1 MDKRLKELAKRTG
14 VIQYDSDGKLEN
26 LEKFAK
32 LIVLECAYI
41 PTDMWSFCELDA
53 DIAVKIARRIKEHF
67 GVE

>member
-1 MDKRLKELAKRTG
+1 MNTDKRLKELAERTG
-14 VIQYDSDGKLEN
+14 VIQYDSDGK

-53 DIAVKIARRIKEHF
+53 DISLKIARRIKEHF